1 MFAYVSNWK
10 MKGYQGVQLLIR
22 TKDETVFALFFKN
35 WVFSF
40 VFSIL
45 PMMDILETNM
55 LNFPVL
61 NIAII
66 LIFLSMHNV
75 NS

>member
-35 WVFSF
+35 
-40 VFSIL
+40 
-45 PMMDILETNM
+45 
-55 LNFPVL
+55 
-61 NIAII
+61 
-66 LIFLSMHNV
+66 
-75 NS
+75 